1 MSFMSSLLTR
11 AAAVLAL
18 SLPAGAALA
27 SPVMLEL
34 KASGFQ
40 NAGTQYPGFD
50 GEVEVRLSWDTANKA
65 DPIASFLSIDIE
77 IAGHQYTMAE
87 IGIANQGATQ
97 TAIGAIVRGANVVV
111 GDGVYN
117 DFLLVFDRVNP
128 AINAFAYSIQGKAGA
143 IWWTPST
150 TSAAYVDINSVPEPA
165 TLALL
170 LPALAGLALMR
181 REARYATS
189 ARPGPR
195 R

>member
-1 MSFMSSLLTR
+1 MSFTSSLLAR

-18 SLPAGAALA
+18 SLGGAAVA
-27 SPVMLEL
+27 SPVTLEL

-40 NAGTQYPGFD
+40 NAGTQYPGFN
-50 GEVEVRLSWDTANKA
+50 GEVDARLTWDTANKA

-87 IGIANQGATQ
+87 VGIANNGSTQ
-97 TAIGAIVRGANVVV
+97 TAIGAIVRGANAVV
-111 GDGVYN
+111 GDGVFN

-128 AINAFAYSIQGKAGA
+128 AINAFAYSIQGKTNA

-150 TSAAYVDINSVPEPA
+150 TSAAYIDVNSVPEPA

-170 LPALAGLALMR
+170 LPALAGLALCR
-181 REARYATS
+181 RTKA
-189 ARPGPR
+189 
-195 R
+195 